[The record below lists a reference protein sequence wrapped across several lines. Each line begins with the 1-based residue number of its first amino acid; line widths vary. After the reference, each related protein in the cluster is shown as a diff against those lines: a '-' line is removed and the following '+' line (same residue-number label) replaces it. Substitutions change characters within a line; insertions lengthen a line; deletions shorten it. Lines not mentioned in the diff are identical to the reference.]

1 MYTRTLMCLY
11 GMWTLT
17 NDALCAAHQTRI
29 QYHIARHSHSLYI
42 HIYFRCVWT
51 VHSFDIISHSVI
63 LATNNVGSSCAG
75 VIVICFQLPG
85 KICACITYSPMAHTH
100 TPKYICDGRHVRAS
114 HHTSDMLNIFGL
126 VFWCCKVV
134 NTDLELICPCWFVNG
149 APPDKWTW

>member
-1 MYTRTLMCLY
+1 MYTRTLICLY

-100 TPKYICDGRHVRAS
+100 R
-114 HHTSDMLNIFGL
+114 
-126 VFWCCKVV
+126 
-134 NTDLELICPCWFVNG
+134 NTFVMGDTLELRTTHPTCSIYLDWSFGVAKLSTLISSWFVRVG
-149 APPDKWTW
+149 S